1 MKIIKYLKW
10 FIKFNVSDKKIKNIL
25 NTTSFNYLK
34 NMEDGG
40 LFRESNIDDRTG
52 KLKKFFNKG
61 PNNKWKNLIEKEI
74 INDVEKKFYNE
85 MKELGYIN

>member
-1 MKIIKYLKW
+1 
-10 FIKFNVSDKKIKNIL
+10 
-25 NTTSFNYLK
+25 
-34 NMEDGG
+34 MEDGG